1 MPSREIRRAKGKV
14 QDRRPSEQIEK
25 KHQLHPLLYVFSVV
39 ILIIVV
45 VTFVALPFRPGNFGP
60 GSLVFGSYNGE
71 DIRFIG
77 NPENYFARQRDLLNQ
92 QVESQH
98 ANASPELM
106 TYQVWRGAFERTV
119 IHTAILQDAHR
130 SGLLVTGHKVDLA
143 LAEYGPYIVNG
154 KFSVDAYNRTPPT
167 EREATRELQTE
178 DLIQQQ
184 YYDDILYGQKVST
197 KAVDFIKGMASPE
210 RQFRYVVFSFAQ
222 YPADL
227 VVQYGQQHA
236 SLFRT
241 INLSRITIKSG
252 ESDANAIYQKLE
264 ENPNLFE
271 EIAKNQSKD
280 SYADKGGEMGWVD
293 YNDLKVD
300 FQNVADLDKLFTLK
314 GGQIS
319 QVIKTSFGWVVY
331 RVNQPAR
338 QPDFTDPNTIK
349 TARTYMEQF
358 ERGRIED
365 YLSNLGNKF
374 RDSAAKLGFDAA
386 SVGEGLAV
394 HQTNYFPINYGNA
407 FFLPQIKAMDN
418 NNALASGAYK
428 QDFLQEVFS
437 LKVRAISKPIILD
450 TNVVVMQPLDERS
463 APDGETNA
471 IGSYYPYIVQQY
483 MQTDLGDQIMQSPKF
498 VDNFQQVFF
507 KNFNF
512 TSAPR

>member
-1 MPSREIRRAKGKV
+1 MPSREIRHVKGKV
-14 QDRRPSEQIEK
+14 QDRKPSEQIEK
-25 KHQLHPLLYVFSVV
+25 KHQSHPLVYVFSVI

-45 VTFVALPFRPGNFGP
+45 VTFVALPFRPGNFAP

-71 DIRFIG
+71 DIRFVG

-92 QVESQH
+92 QIESQQ
-98 ANASPELM
+98 ANANPELV

-119 IHTAILQDAHR
+119 VHTAILQDAHR
-130 SGLLVTGHKVDLA
+130 SGLIVTGHKVDQA
-143 LAEYGPYIVNG
+143 LAQYGPYIVNG
-154 KFSVDAYNRTPPT
+154 KFSVEAYDRTSPSD
-167 EREATRELQTE
+167 REATRELYGE
-178 DLIQQQ
+178 DLVQQQ

-197 KAVDFIKGMASPE
+197 KAVDFIKGMTSPE
-210 RQFRYVVFSFAQ
+210 REFRYVVFSFAQ
-222 YPADL
+222 YPANL

-241 INLSRITIKSG
+241 INLSRITIKSS

-293 YNDLKVD
+293 FNDLKPD
-300 FQNVADLDKLFTLK
+300 FQNVTDLDKLFAMK

-319 QVIKTSFGWVVY
+319 PVIKTSFGWVIY
-331 RVNQPAR
+331 RVNQPVR
-338 QPDFTDPNTIK
+338 QPDLTDPNTIK
-349 TARTYMEQF
+349 TVRAYMEQF
-358 ERGRIED
+358 ERGQIED

-374 RDSAAKLGFDAA
+374 RDAATKVGFDAA
-386 SVGEGLAV
+386 SVTEGLSV

-407 FFLPQIKAMDN
+407 FFLPQMKALDN
-418 NNALASGAYK
+418 NTALASGAYK
-428 QDFLQEVFS
+428 QDFLQEIFS
-437 LKVRAISKPIILD
+437 LKVRAVSKPIILD
-450 TNVVVMQPLDERS
+450 TNVVVLQPLDERN
-463 APDGETNA
+463 APDGETSA
-471 IGSYYPYIVQQY
+471 IGGYYPYILQQFT
-483 MQTDLGDQIMQSPKF
+483 QTDLVDQILQSPKF